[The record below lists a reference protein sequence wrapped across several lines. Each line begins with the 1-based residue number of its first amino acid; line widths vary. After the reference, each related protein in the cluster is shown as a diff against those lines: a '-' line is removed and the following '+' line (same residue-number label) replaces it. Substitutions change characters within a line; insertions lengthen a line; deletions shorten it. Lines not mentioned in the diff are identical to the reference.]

1 MIFIF
6 YKASDILLVWVE
18 GEADMTLNT
27 NDNNS
32 SPNHSNLD
40 PEDRFNLVAGNMVN
54 EIDKSFIEMLLGYHP
69 QLNQKE
75 MAVCLAMCYTIW
87 DLKSTLHNAVVEYSM
102 NVGREPSMRL
112 GGKELFMTEKEVED
126 TIRQLIEKGVLK
138 NKYSYTVNGLSIA
151 CRSPLCPKA
160 FYHLVKMYHFVKEE
174 LESEAFMIVSV

>member
-1 MIFIF
+1 
-6 YKASDILLVWVE
+6 
-18 GEADMTLNT
+18 MTLNT
-27 NDNNS
+27 NYNNS
-32 SPNHSNLD
+32 SPNPSNLHL
-40 PEDRFNLVAGNMVN
+40 EDRFNLVAGNMVN

-87 DLKSTLHNAVVEYSM
+87 DLRSTKADAIMEYSM

-112 GGKELFMTEKEVED
+112 GGKDLFMTEKEVED

-138 NKYSYTVNGLSIA
+138 TTYSNTINGFSTT

-160 FYHLVKMYHFVKEE
+160 FYHLVKVYDFVKGE
-174 LESEAFMIVSV
+174 LEGEAFMIVSDLFGAAVKEAFGPIQQE